1 MQLDLFDKV
10 NWGFGIDSKF
20 FFVRGTKPPGITIDP
35 DFGNFILARTIPVL
49 PCLRTGIVPFGSSN
63 TGEQIENIKRHRVFL
78 RDRKAE

>member
-20 FFVRGTKPPGITIDP
+20 FSFEEPNLPELQSILISGISFWSKLP
-35 DFGNFILARTIPVL
+35 ILL
-49 PCLRTGIVPFGSSN
+49 CLRTGIVPFGSSN
-63 TGEQIENIKRHRVFL
+63 TDEPIKNIKRHRVFL